1 MAKVMSIGWRLHPTQ
16 PNKTWASPGGAMT
29 PVPWLQWLPVPF
41 ISLSNPIELPGE
53 TSKNP
58 AAQPRPPRLPLSGAR
73 FRRMPSF
80 EASRCNSLRAALVVK
95 NADSP
100 LATRRANGDN
110 RYQVSSSP
118 TAVTPRDNM
127 HDGFDHYRKWLGI
140 RAAERPLNH
149 YQLLGLEP
157 FEDDVETIA
166 HAADQRMTYVRTL
179 AAGDYNEATQ
189 KLLNE
194 LATAKVCLLSPGK
207 KAAYDRQFR
216 AREVAAATAP
226 RAVVPPRS
234 TTAQRRPTILPP
246 APAAR
251 APAPAPVVA
260 PRPEADFE
268 PLPVPLMSDLPPTSP
283 SSAQP
288 LLPWAA
294 IAVLLVVIV
303 VAAVGVV
310 NALRKQRGA
319 EPLPS
324 ENHPPSVEIVSVE
337 PEMPE
342 AGGSLAIRLTGR
354 DPEDDPIAFEY
365 RTGPNS
371 PWQIAT
377 DGRVTLSGLQ
387 AGMLSLE
394 VRARDSAGHLSD
406 VKTLTK
412 EVLAAAPP
420 LAVAPFSADQAKRHQ
435 ETWAKHQGAKIEDP
449 L

>member
-1 MAKVMSIGWRLHPTQ
+1 
-16 PNKTWASPGGAMT
+16 
-29 PVPWLQWLPVPF
+29 
-41 ISLSNPIELPGE
+41 
-53 TSKNP
+53 
-58 AAQPRPPRLPLSGAR
+58 
-73 FRRMPSF
+73 
-80 EASRCNSLRAALVVK
+80 
-95 NADSP
+95 
-100 LATRRANGDN
+100 
-110 RYQVSSSP
+110 
-118 TAVTPRDNM
+118 M

-194 LATAKVCLLSPGK
+194 LATAKVCLLNPGK